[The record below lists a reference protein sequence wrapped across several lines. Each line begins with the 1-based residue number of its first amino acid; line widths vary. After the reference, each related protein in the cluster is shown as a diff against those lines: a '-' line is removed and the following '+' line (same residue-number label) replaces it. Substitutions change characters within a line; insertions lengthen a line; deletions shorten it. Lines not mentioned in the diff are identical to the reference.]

1 MNKELLKF
9 HRKQGKVPDWAW
21 YQLNE
26 QSATENY
33 IEQRNNFYDS
43 LQDSEE
49 VETVQFTFSSE
60 VKS

>member
-9 HRKQGKVPDWAW
+9 YRGQGKVPDWAW

-33 IEQRNNFYDS
+33 IEQ
-43 LQDSEE
+43 
-49 VETVQFTFSSE
+49 
-60 VKS
+60 K

>member
-9 HRKQGKVPDWAW
+9 HRGQGKVPDWAW

-43 LQDSEE
+43 L
-49 VETVQFTFSSE
+49 
-60 VKS
+60 

>member
-9 HRKQGKVPDWAW
+9 YRGQGKVPDWAW

-26 QSATENY
+26 QSAIENY